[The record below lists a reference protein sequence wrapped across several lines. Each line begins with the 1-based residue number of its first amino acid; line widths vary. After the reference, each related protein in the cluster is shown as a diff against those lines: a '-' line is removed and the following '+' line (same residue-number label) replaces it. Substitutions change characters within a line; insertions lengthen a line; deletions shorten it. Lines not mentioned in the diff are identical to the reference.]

1 MCHRAAVNEVLES
14 QASKMHLSSLPTPI
28 SSVFMQ
34 IEILIYFFFQVMF
47 FILPRTITM
56 PMCGWVVVQAF
67 DSSTWEV
74 EAGLVYKVNSK
85 TAQAVTQKNPFL
97 KD

>member
-1 MCHRAAVNEVLES
+1 
-14 QASKMHLSSLPTPI
+14 
-28 SSVFMQ
+28 
-34 IEILIYFFFQVMF
+34 
-47 FILPRTITM
+47 
-56 PMCGWVVVQAF
+56 MCGWVVVQAF